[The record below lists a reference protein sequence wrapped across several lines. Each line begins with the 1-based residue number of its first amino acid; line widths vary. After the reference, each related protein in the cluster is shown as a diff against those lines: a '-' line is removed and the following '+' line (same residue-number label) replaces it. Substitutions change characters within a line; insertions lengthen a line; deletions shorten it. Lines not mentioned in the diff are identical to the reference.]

1 MPPKFLESVRHDKA
15 NIYRFMGRQ
24 SRGVSESLSPDDR
37 LQTALAGIAVTPES
51 RIAFDTVKSVK
62 HSSPRF
68 TTLRRPSAWGT
79 GHRGNC
85 GCCVLRY
92 GLAIIAEFFFAPRRE
107 M

>member
-24 SRGVSESLSPDDR
+24 NRGVSESLSPDGR
-37 LQTALAGIAVTPES
+37 LQTALVGIAVTPES
-51 RIAFDTVKSVK
+51 GIAFDTVKSVK

-68 TTLRRPSAWGT
+68 TVATPECWGT

-85 GCCVLRY
+85 GCCVLRC
-92 GLAIIAEFFFAPRRE
+92 GLAIIAEFFFPI
-107 M
+107 